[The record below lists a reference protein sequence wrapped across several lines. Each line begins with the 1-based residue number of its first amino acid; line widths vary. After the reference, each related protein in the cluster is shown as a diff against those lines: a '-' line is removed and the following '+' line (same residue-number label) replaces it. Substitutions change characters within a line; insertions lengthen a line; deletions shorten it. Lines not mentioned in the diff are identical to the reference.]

1 MRKKALPGRRLRAR
15 RLEDLLT
22 ARDVPDLTARV
33 LGVAADLVEA
43 VPCFDLSFRLD
54 PGFWEVIDGD

>member
-1 MRKKALPGRRLRAR
+1 MLFFVREA
-15 RLEDLLT
+15 
-22 ARDVPDLTARV
+22 DLTARV

-54 PGFWEVIDGD
+54 PGFWEVIDDD